1 MQVLKKILWVLFI
14 LPVVLG
20 GVFGGGYL
28 FYLWQEAD
36 KDIQSVVD
44 YRPNLTTKIVDT
56 KGRLIANLY
65 DKEFRIYT
73 HFNEIPP
80 RMVEALLAV
89 EDTLFFEHNG
99 VNLDAILR
107 AFIKNLRNQKY
118 AEGGSTLTQQLV
130 KNMLL
135 TRAKT
140 LDRKLK
146 EIVLSLK
153 LERVLSKEQILERY
167 FNQTFFGHGFYG
179 IKTAALGYFKK
190 PLALLSLKEIAMLV
204 ALPRAPSFYDP
215 TRRLEFSLARAN
227 GIIKR
232 MYDLGW
238 ISQKEMDV
246 ALNEV
251 PKVYHTT
258 TTQNVAP
265 YVVDEVVRTLGFL
278 PDLKTGGY
286 TIKLYIDLDYQRFAQ
301 ESLKLGYTSTLR
313 RLHEKEDS
321 TLNGAMV
328 VTETK
333 SGHIL
338 ALVGGV
344 DHQESAFNRAT
355 QTKRQ
360 FGSAVKPFIYQIAFD
375 NGLTSASLIPDMAR
389 SFDNRNGTIPKKRHW
404 RPRNYNYKVNGL
416 VTLQQAM
423 THSLNLATINLV
435 DYVGFGTVYGGL
447 SSFGFEDLPKNMSIA
462 LGSFGISPLEAS
474 MQYSLFSNYGSIVEP
489 TLIESV
495 TDARGQDKPLRLMT
509 PKNILSQ
516 AQAFLTLSVLK
527 NVVEKG
533 TGHRA
538 QVPGLEIA
546 GKTGTSNNYVDA
558 WFCGFSPSLQAIVW
572 FGRDDNTSIGQ
583 AMTGGVVAAPV
594 FGDFMKKVLKF
605 DPNLKRHF
613 DVPED
618 VVVQHINGETYYTI
632 KGTAIPQ
639 QSQST
644 SPLLF

>member
-1 MQVLKKILWVLFI
+1 MQILKKVLWVLFI
-14 LPVVLG
+14 LPMVLG
-20 GVFGGGYL
+20 GVFGGGYV
-28 FYLWQEAD
+28 FYLWQEAS
-36 KDIQSVVD
+36 KDIQRVVD
-44 YRPNLTTKIVDT
+44 YKPDLTTQILDT
-56 KGRLIANLY
+56 KGRLIANIY
-65 DKEFRIYT
+65 DKEFRVYA

-99 VNLDAILR
+99 VNLDAIMR

-146 EIVLSLK
+146 EMILSLK
-153 LERVLSKEQILERY
+153 LERALSKEQILERY

-190 PLALLSLKEIAMLV
+190 PLVLLSLKEIAMLV

-227 GIIKR
+227 SIVKR

-238 ISQKEMDV
+238 ISQQEMDT

-258 TTQNVAP
+258 LTQNVAP
-265 YVVDEVVRTLGFL
+265 YVVDEVVRTLNFL

-286 TIKLYIDLDYQRFAQ
+286 TIKLYIDLDYQKFARD
-301 ESLKLGYTSTLR
+301 SLRLGYANTLKKLGKS
-313 RLHEKEDS
+313 EDD
-321 TLNGAMV
+321 TLNGAIV
-328 VTETK
+328 VTETN

-344 DHQESAFNRAT
+344 DHHRSAFNRAT
-355 QTKRQ
+355 QAKRQ
-360 FGSAVKPFIYQIAFD
+360 FGSAVKPFIYQVAFD

-389 SFDNRNGTIPKKRHW
+389 SFNNRNGATPQQRHW
-404 RPRNYNYKVNGL
+404 RPRNYNRKVNGL
-416 VTLQQAM
+416 VTLKQAL

-435 DYVGFGTVYGGL
+435 DYVGFDTIYRGL

-474 MQYSLFSNYGSIVEP
+474 MQYSLFSNYGSILEP
-489 TLIESV
+489 ALIESI
-495 TDARGQDKPLRLMT
+495 TDSRGQDKALKLIT
-509 PKNILSQ
+509 PKNILNASE
-516 AQAFLTLSVLK
+516 AFLTLSVLK

-546 GKTGTSNNYVDA
+546 GKTGSSNNYVDA

>member
-1 MQVLKKILWVLFI
+1 MQILKKVLWVLFI

-20 GVFGGGYL
+20 GFLGGGYV
-28 FYLWQEAD
+28 FYLWEQAPTD
-36 KDIQSVVD
+36 LKRVVD
-44 YRPNLTTKIVDT
+44 YKPDLTTKVLDV
-56 KGRLIANLY
+56 KGRLIANIY
-65 DKEFRIYT
+65 DKEFRIYA

-80 RMVEALLAV
+80 RIVEALLAV

-99 VNLDAILR
+99 VNLDAIMR

-130 KNMLL
+130 KNMVL

-140 LDRKLK
+140 LDRKLR
-146 EIVLSLK
+146 EMVLALK
-153 LERVLSKEQILERY
+153 LERMLTKEQILERY

-204 ALPRAPSFYDP
+204 SLPRAPSFYDP
-215 TRRLEFSLARAN
+215 TRRLEFSLTRAN
-227 GIIKR
+227 SIIKR

-238 ISQKEMDV
+238 IGQEEMNT

-286 TIKLYIDLDYQRFAQ
+286 IIKLYIDLDYQKLARD
-301 ESLKLGYTSTLR
+301 SLRAGYDKIAHT
-313 RLHEKEDS
+313 LHEKEDR

-328 VTETK
+328 VTDTK

-344 DHQESAFNRAT
+344 DHNKSAFNRAT
-355 QTKRQ
+355 QAKRQ
-360 FGSAVKPFIYQIAFD
+360 LGSAVKPFIYQIAFD
-375 NGLTSASLIPDMAR
+375 NGLSSASLIPDVAR
-389 SFDNRNGTIPKKRHW
+389 SFNNKGGITLKQRHW
-404 RPRNYNYKVNGL
+404 RPKNYNRKVNGL
-416 VTLQQAM
+416 VTLKQAL

-435 DYVGFGTVYGGL
+435 DYVGFDTVYRGL

-462 LGSFGISPLEAS
+462 LGSFSISPLEVS
-474 MQYSLFSNYGSIVEP
+474 MQYSLFSNYGSIIEP

-495 TDARGQDKPLRLMT
+495 TDSKGHDKPLKLIT
-509 PKNILSQ
+509 PRSILSPSK
-516 AQAFLTLSVLK
+516 AFLTLAVLK

-533 TGHRA
+533 TGHKA
-538 QVPGLEIA
+538 QVPGLEVA
-546 GKTGTSNNYVDA
+546 GKTGTSNNNVDA
-558 WFCGFSPSLQAIVW
+558 WFCGFSPSLQTIVW
-572 FGRDDNTSIGQ
+572 FGRDDNTGIGH
-583 AMTGGVVAAPV
+583 AMTGGMVAAPV
-594 FGDFMKKVLKF
+594 FGDFMKKALQF
-605 DPNLKRHF
+605 DPNLKRRF
-613 DVPED
+613 EVPED
-618 VVVQHINGETYYTI
+618 VITQRINGETFYTI
-632 KGTAIPQ
+632 KGTAIPS
-639 QSQST
+639 QSQGNT
-644 SPLLF
+644 PLLF